1 MIMAVRGHGS
11 LNLAVL
17 VRRPTGSFSWGPAP
31 FLRFTSEWEDR
42 SIRTVTDW
50 WFPSGWNRSRRD
62 QLFDQEKNCC
72 RGWYESELRL
82 VLRMPNP
89 AMLASV
95 CLRRHEDAPTLP
107 PKRRS
112 QAPPPQNAWANNRP
126 GVSHH
131 PPGTDRA
138 SAGDLS

>member
-1 MIMAVRGHGS
+1 MGEAGQFEPRLDS
-11 LNLAVL
+11 W
-17 VRRPTGSFSWGPAP
+17 FS
-31 FLRFTSEWEDR
+31 
-42 SIRTVTDW
+42 
-50 WFPSGWNRSRRD
+50 SGWNRSERD
-62 QLFDQEKNCC
+62 QLFDLEELAV
-72 RGWYESELRL
+72 GWYESELRL

-112 QAPPPQNAWANNRP
+112 QAPPSQNAWAINRP

-131 PPGTDRA
+131 APGSDRA